1 MADAEADADRHA
13 PWPVLTFVGTRYEV
27 GQQHGAALAEEIVK
41 EAEPSLR
48 QLAAA
53 RKRAVK

>member
-1 MADAEADADRHA
+1 MADADRHA